1 MSREPNERNAASNV
15 NKKTKDL
22 SLDEVAKITQSG
34 TVRMGVSK
42 VTITYPKCLIAITTF
57 QKSDALRVL
66 LNSLLGHGYLDNN
79 SVVVCDDN
87 AGKGYEVTRGNNP
100 YHPIWFTDDS
110 EEVQMP
116 SAPEVVE
123 EFKAKHPEVD
133 ITCIFGKKRGGVSIN
148 KNRGIKY
155 FLDHH
160 EFVDILMMDDDIVFH
175 APGYLDLCRSSR
187 HSHLL
192 AYLGSPDE
200 ERGKKLASGETGN
213 PFFSVFPAQGEDE
226 FVYYCTGAQEMCR
239 YATRD
244 AIERVGYFDIFK
256 HHYGFESAV
265 FSSRINMAYGKF
277 LDWFPVLKNSPD
289 YFVSQSIANNYE
301 IKDVYANRDQWMKR
315 KEMVFRG
322 IDLKVK
328 NPGDIE

>member
-1 MSREPNERNAASNV
+1 MSN
-15 NKKTKDL
+15 
-22 SLDEVAKITQSG
+22 
-34 TVRMGVSK
+34 
-42 VTITYPKCLIAITTF
+42 KCLLAITTF

-66 LNSLLGHGYLDNN
+66 LNSLLEHGYLDNN

-87 AGKGYEVTRGNNP
+87 AGKGYKVTREHNP
-100 YHPIWFTDDS
+100 HHPIWFTDSS

-123 EFKAKHPEVD
+123 KFKAKHPEVD

-155 FLDHH
+155 FLDHP

-175 APGYLDLCRSSR
+175 ASGYLELCRASR
-187 HSHLL
+187 HPHLL

-200 ERGKKLASGETGN
+200 ERGKRLASGETGN

-226 FVYYCTGAQEMCR
+226 FVYYCTGAQEMLR
-239 YATRD
+239 YVKRPLM
-244 AIERVGYFDIFK
+244 EKVGFLNVLK
-256 HHYGFESAV
+256 HHYGFESALL
-265 FSSRINMAYGKF
+265 SSRMNMIEGKF
-277 LDWFPVLKNSPD
+277 LDWFPILKNAPD

-301 IKDVYANRDQWMKR
+301 IKDVYANRSEWLKI
-315 KEMVFRG
+315 KELTFRG
-322 IDLKVK
+322 IDLFVK
-328 NPGDIE
+328 NPGDIY

>member
-1 MSREPNERNAASNV
+1 M
-15 NKKTKDL
+15 
-22 SLDEVAKITQSG
+22 
-34 TVRMGVSK
+34 
-42 VTITYPKCLIAITTF
+42 
-57 QKSDALRVL
+57 
-66 LNSLLGHGYLDNN
+66 
-79 SVVVCDDN
+79 
-87 AGKGYEVTRGNNP
+87 
-100 YHPIWFTDDS
+100 
-110 EEVQMP
+110 EEIEFD

-155 FLDHH
+155 FLDHP

-175 APGYLDLCRSSR
+175 ASGYLDLCRSSR
-187 HSHLL
+187 HHHLL

-256 HHYGFESAV
+256 HHYGFESAIY
-265 FSSRINMAYGKF
+265 SSRINMAYGKF

-322 IDLKVK
+322 IDLKIK
-328 NPGDIE
+328 SPGDID

>member
-1 MSREPNERNAASNV
+1 MSN
-15 NKKTKDL
+15 
-22 SLDEVAKITQSG
+22 
-34 TVRMGVSK
+34 
-42 VTITYPKCLIAITTF
+42 KCLLAITTF
-57 QKSDALRVL
+57 QKSDALSVL
-66 LNSLLGHGYLDNN
+66 LNSLHEQGYLNNN
-79 SVVVCDDN
+79 SVAVCDDN
-87 AGKGYEVTRGNNP
+87 AGKSYKVTKKGNPN
-100 YHPIWFTDDS
+100 HPIWSKIGDS
-110 EEVQMP
+110 HIWAGMEEIEFD

-148 KNRGIKY
+148 KNRGIKH
-155 FLDHH
+155 FLDHP
-160 EFVDILMMDDDIVFH
+160 EFVDILMMDDDIVFQ
-175 APGYLDLCRSSR
+175 APGYLDLCRRSR
-187 HSHLL
+187 HPHLL
-192 AYLGSPDE
+192 SYLGSPDE

-239 YATRD
+239 YATRE
-244 AIERVGYFDIFK
+244 AIERVGYFDRFK
-256 HHYGFESAV
+256 HHYGFESAIY
-265 FSSRINMAYGKF
+265 SSRINMAYGKF

-322 IDLKVK
+322 IDLKVN
-328 NPGDIE
+328 NPGDID